1 MLAPWQ
7 APASLRGRNRRSH
20 RTGNRLGSWS
30 RRTDRPPRSTAS
42 PLSSAAW
49 SPLRSGEGLGPPSRA
64 SNARVLPQTT
74 RIAPPSAELRLSRV
88 RDGAT
93 DHDCPLELRGSC
105 AACAVPCQAEQR
117 RTLPLITAQ
126 RAPSNK
132 LRASSAPPR
141 SGCSRSYTPGERSWS
156 HRGGPAIRVSICS
169 VAAWSPHDHGSR
181 LKAPSSPSIESCESD
196 LVHHQCSRCRYPS
209 RRSFA

>member
-7 APASLRGRNRRSH
+7 APASLRGRSRRSH

-30 RRTDRPPRSTAS
+30 RRTDRPPRSNGF
-42 PLSSAAW
+42 SAL
-49 SPLRSGEGLGPPSRA
+49 LRSLVASSFRGRTRTSIEGFKCPRLAADHPDRA
-64 SNARVLPQTT
+64 A
-74 RIAPPSAELRLSRV
+74 SAELRLSRV